1 MNTDAIIRIEA
12 DPEAIERLADLIRGR
27 RHAVLPVGGH
37 DRLVIAE
44 PGAAFDV
51 GFALK
56 VEPIAAGLDAE
67 LAAILDAAGL
77 DRPGR

>member
-1 MNTDAIIRIEA
+1 
-12 DPEAIERLADLIRGR
+12 
-27 RHAVLPVGGH
+27 
-37 DRLVIAE
+37 VIAE